1 MTADPSFRELIGR
14 VRRGDGEAA
23 AALVRRYEPHL
34 RRVVRIRLG
43 DRRLRRHLDP
53 QDVCQSVLASF
64 FVRAALGQYELDT
77 PEQLLRLLAAMARN
91 KVVDQARKR
100 HAECQQTQSIESAGG
115 AVGGLAAPG
124 PSPSQQAAWR
134 ELAQKARDSLSG
146 KERRLADL
154 RVQDRPWAEIAT
166 ELRESPDALRMQ
178 LARAVSR
185 VTQLL
190 GLDGGCHE

>member
-1 MTADPSFRELIGR
+1 MTADPSFGELIDR
-14 VRRGDGEAA
+14 VRRRDGEAA
-23 AALVRRYEPHL
+23 AAIARRYEPHV

-43 DRRLRRHLDP
+43 DLRLRHLVDA

-64 FVRAALGQYELDT
+64 FVRAALGQYQLDT

-100 HAECQQTQSIESAGG
+100 HAECQLTQSIESAGG
-115 AVGGLAAPG
+115 AAGGLAAPG
-124 PSPSQQAAWR
+124 DSPSQQAAWR
-134 ELAQKARDSLSG
+134 ELTQKARDALSQ

-154 RVQDRPWAEIAT
+154 RVQDCPWAEIAA

-185 VTQLL
+185 VTRLL